1 MVPGMEIAF
10 SSSFGVKWLGKSD
23 TSIVLVGPIILVLV
37 GNSLPSRWI
46 ETEQQEKGVVVIA
59 PTESVWRIGRA
70 DACSVSLLP
79 VRNTAHFVSTAGS
92 LLTDPV
98 VVIKIPN

>member
-23 TSIVLVGPIILVLV
+23 TSIVLV
-37 GNSLPSRWI
+37 